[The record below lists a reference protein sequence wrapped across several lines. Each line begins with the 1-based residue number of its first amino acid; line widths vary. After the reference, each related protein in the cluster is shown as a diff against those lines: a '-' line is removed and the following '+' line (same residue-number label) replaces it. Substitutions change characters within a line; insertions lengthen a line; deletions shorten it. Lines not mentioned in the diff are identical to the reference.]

1 MEIQLFILLICILN
15 NEVQGES
22 TVYLPGGGVVG
33 LGQDAVFK
41 YVTDDEWFMC
51 NYYRYEPLK
60 NREGDDDDIET
71 EFCSYM
77 NRDGEVTQLKC
88 EPQSLS
94 THLQY
99 TGTDPKECTIT
110 VKNITMEDDV
120 SWAVRLASD
129 LEPTKF
135 DITVAVAMESIAI
148 DAPTT
153 FEAGKPANV
162 TCVTVGGNP
171 RPQVVIKTV
180 PALETPIDTDTIVET
195 FDESLKE
202 RRFTT
207 TITPGIK
214 DNGRAILCSAQQF
227 DRSPVPKALF
237 GQANAEIVTMNV
249 QYPPQPMGDGPFR
262 AKLGEKALIGITLKS
277 NPAPNDIKWTK
288 SSPMHDN
295 GNETV
300 TVDLENGDKYVIGE
314 LVDLENMR
322 YRADLT
328 INDVSEEDIA
338 ASYHLVLTNSV
349 GSVSYEFKLT
359 NRGKIIPVVSNNL
372 TMFVLIGVGCAIIL
386 VAIGVAIYKKC
397 TTDANEVSPL
407 IN

>member
-1 MEIQLFILLICILN
+1 MELRIFIALLGILN
-15 NEVQGES
+15 SEALGES

-51 NYYRYEPLK
+51 NYYRYEPVK
-60 NREGDDDDIET
+60 NRDDEDIET

-77 NRDGEVTQLKC
+77 NRDGEVSQLKC
-88 EPQSLS
+88 DPQSLS
-94 THLQY
+94 SHLQY

-135 DITVAVAMESIAI
+135 NITVAVAMESIAI
-148 DAPTT
+148 EAPNS
-153 FEAGKPANV
+153 FEAGKPANI
-162 TCVTVGGNP
+162 TCVTVGGSP
-171 RPQVVIKTV
+171 KPKVVIKTI
-180 PALETPIDTDTIVET
+180 PDLETPIDSKAIVET
-195 FDESLKE
+195 SDEGLKQ

-214 DNGRAILCSAQQF
+214 DNGRALLCSAQQF

-237 GQANAEIVTMNV
+237 GQANAEVVTMNV
-249 QYPPQPMGDGPFR
+249 RYPPQPIGDAPFK
-262 AKLGEKALIGITLKS
+262 ATLGEKVLIGITLQS
-277 NPAPNDIKWTK
+277 NPAPNITKWTK
-288 SSPMHDN
+288 SSEMNDS
-295 GNETV
+295 GNETT
-300 TVDLENGDKYVIGE
+300 TVDLENGDKYLMGE
-314 LVDLENMR
+314 LVDLDNMR

-328 INDVSEEDIA
+328 INNVSEEDIA
-338 ASYHLVLTNSV
+338 ASYHLILTNSV

-359 NRGKIIPVVSNNL
+359 ERGNIIPAVSNNL

-386 VAIGVAIYKKC
+386 VAIGVALYKKC
-397 TTDANEVSPL
+397 TTDANETSPL